1 MLVCPV
7 CSAPLESAKKP
18 CQACGSSVATRDG
31 FTAWAPELADHNTGF
46 RAEYFAGLAQVES
59 ENFWF
64 RARNVLIIWAL
75 KKYFPGFHSLLE
87 VGCGS
92 GFVLSGIAGAFPQA
106 RLVGSEIFVAGL
118 EVAASRIPQAEL
130 VQMDARK
137 LPYVDEFDVVAAFD
151 VIEHIDEDE
160 TVLQNFFRAVKPGG
174 GCVITVPQ
182 HKWLWSPVD
191 EEACHKRR
199 YTAAE
204 LHGKL
209 EAAGFQMLRTTSFV
223 TLLLPAMLASRLMAR
238 RAGKSGGADS
248 LRMNKAVNRLFEA
261 ILCCER
267 LVIKAGLNWP
277 LGGSRLVVA
286 RKPAS
291 SQNQP

>member
-7 CSAPLESAKKP
+7 CSEELEDEGKL
-18 CQACGSSVATRDG
+18 CGTCKFSVATREG
-31 FTAWAPELADHNTGF
+31 FATWAPELADHNSGF
-46 RAEYFAGLAQVES
+46 RAEYFSDLAQVES
-59 ENFWF
+59 AHFWF
-64 RARNVLIIWAL
+64 RARNALIIWAL
-75 KKYFPGFHSLLE
+75 KTYFPNFHSLLE

-92 GFVLSGIAGAFPQA
+92 GFVLSGIAAAFPHA

-118 EVAASRIPQAEL
+118 EVASSRIPGAEL

-137 LPYVDEFDVVAAFD
+137 LPYVDEFDVVTAFD
-151 VIEHIDEDE
+151 VIEHIDEDV

-174 GCVITVPQ
+174 GCIITVPQ

-204 LHGKL
+204 LHGKM
-209 EAAGFQMLRTTSFV
+209 EAAGFKILRTTSFV
-223 TLLLPAMLASRLMAR
+223 ALLLPLMLTSRLR
-238 RAGKSGGADS
+238 DKRVGKSGGVDS
-248 LRMNKAVNRLFEA
+248 LRMNKTLNSLLETILNLERRA
-261 ILCCER
+261 IN
-267 LVIKAGLNWP
+267 AGLNWP

-286 RKPAS
+286 QKILS
-291 SQNQP
+291 S